1 MLDLFDL
8 VYSIEEREKRKKEEE
23 ERIARGWND
32 LDFLLSVSIR
42 FFFRLYAMQLFRNG
56 LLSLLRPA
64 LILRNYTLAAGE

>member
-1 MLDLFDL
+1 MTWIFYYQFLF
-8 VYSIEEREKRKKEEE
+8 V
-23 ERIARGWND
+23 
-32 LDFLLSVSIR
+32 